1 MRSKLSCLGVMSGA
15 TRSRVRSSTA
25 VAVVAGLLLLGSS
38 VLAGAVTVP
47 PWLQSQVGAA
57 LPAHD
62 ADTAAVTLYS
72 EVNVTVLPDGR
83 MRRAQRVVYRILR
96 AEGGARAVVRVDFD
110 ASSRVTRMHGWSIPA
125 QGKPYEVSEKDSV
138 ESSLLGVLYGELVS
152 DLRSKVLRIPAAIP
166 GSTIGYE
173 LEEEL
178 QPRTLTDNWMF
189 QDTIPV
195 REAHYNLELPPGW
208 RYRGTWLNHPE
219 EPATQAGPA
228 RWQWQVQGLEA
239 IEPEGQM
246 PPMPAVAGWFA
257 LSLLPP
263 PGRDQGFQSW
273 SEMGLWYRKLTSGRT
288 DASADIKSKVA
299 ELTNSQPTM
308 LGKMQ
313 ALANFVQTEVRYVA
327 VELGL
332 GSMQPQSA
340 TDVFTHRYGDCK
352 DKVTLLSSML
362 KQIGVESHYVLVNAT
377 RGVVTDSTPVGFGF
391 NHVILAIQLP
401 PDASDP
407 MLLATYAHAKLGRL
421 LFFDPTDS
429 YTPLGQMAAQLQGGY
444 GLLVGP
450 DAGEL
455 IQLPQLAPSSNSLER
470 TAHLQLDEGGQ
481 LSGDVHEVWTGDV
494 ASRERGML
502 DAATQA
508 ERIKSIEAVM
518 TNAFANYQ
526 LTKAIVVNRQAPSRP
541 LEWNYSLQADQ
552 YAKLSGDILTVR
564 PRVLGAKSTA
574 LLETE
579 QPRKYDIELEGPR
592 RDTDVFEITL
602 PDGYQVEELP
612 PRIDEEHSF
621 ASYHS
626 RTEAVGRTLRYSRTL
641 EWKRLSVPLVQAD
654 ELKTFNR
661 VIFNDEGMPAVLEK
675 VRR

>member
-1 MRSKLSCLGVMSGA
+1 MRAKLSCPGVKSPV
-15 TRSRVRSSTA
+15 TSSRMRHGTA
-25 VAVVAGLLLLGSS
+25 VAAAAGLLLLASS
-38 VLAGAVTVP
+38 GTVGAVTVP

-62 ADTAAVTLYS
+62 TDTAAVTLYS
-72 EVNVTVLPDGR
+72 EVNVTVLPDGK
-83 MRRAQRVVYRILR
+83 MRKTQRVVYRILR
-96 AEGGARAVVRVDFD
+96 AEGSGRAVVRIDFD
-110 ASSRVTRMHGWSIPA
+110 ASSRVTRMHGWSVPA
-125 QGKPYEVSEKDSV
+125 QGKPFEVSEKDSV

-178 QPRTLTDNWMF
+178 PPRTLTDNWIF

-195 REAHYNLELPPGW
+195 REAHYSLELPAGW
-208 RYRGTWLNHPE
+208 RYRATWVNHPE

-228 RWQWQVQGLEA
+228 RWQWQVLEQTA

-246 PPMPAVAGWFA
+246 PPLPAVAGWLA

-263 PGRDQGFQSW
+263 PGLDQGFQSW
-273 SEMGLWYRKLTSGRT
+273 SEMGLWYGKLTSGRT
-288 DASADIKSKVA
+288 DASADIRSKVA

-308 LGKMQ
+308 LAKMQ
-313 ALANFVQTEVRYVA
+313 ALANFVQTDVRYVA

-332 GSMQPQSA
+332 GSMQPQPA
-340 TDVFTHRYGDCK
+340 ADVFTHRYGDCK

-362 KQIGVESHYVLVNAT
+362 KEIGVESHYVLVNAT
-377 RGVVTDSTPVGFGF
+377 RGVVTESTPVGFGF
-391 NHVILAIQLP
+391 NHVILAIRLP
-401 PDASDP
+401 PDVNDP

-421 LFFDPTDS
+421 LLFDPTDT
-429 YTPLGQMAAQLQGGY
+429 YTPLGGMAGQLQGGY
-444 GLLVGP
+444 GLLVTP

-455 IQLPQLAPSSNSLER
+455 IQLPQLPPGSNSLER
-470 TAHLQLDEGGQ
+470 TAHLQLDEDGQ

-494 ASRERGML
+494 AARERGML
-502 DAATQA
+502 DAATPA

-518 TNAFANYQ
+518 TNSFSDFQ
-526 LTKAIVVNRQAPSRP
+526 LTKAVVVNRQAPSRP
-541 LEWNYSLQADQ
+541 LEWNYSLQAEQ

-574 LLETE
+574 LLETD
-579 QPRKYDIELEGPR
+579 QPRKYDIELEGLR
-592 RDTDVFEITL
+592 RDTDIFEIAL
-602 PDGYQVEELP
+602 PAGYQVEELP
-612 PRIDEEHSF
+612 PPIDEEHPF

-626 RTEAVGRTLRYSRTL
+626 RTVADGRTLRYSRTI
-641 EWKRLSVPLVQAD
+641 EWKRLSVPRAQAE
-654 ELKTFNR
+654 ELKTFYR
-661 VIFNDEGMPAVLEK
+661 VIFNDEGKPAVLEK
-675 VRR
+675 VSH